1 MPNIHQTRRCIL
13 ANPPRSAAPFVG
25 PLDALIAQGAVLR
38 HASSVRRLLSS
49 YSGAACKLRGNGAG
63 ALEDISFLTDGS
75 LDLAAAAA
83 LAAASGG
90 TQALWHTAYDQ
101 SGIVNATQTTDA
113 NQMEFSVAT
122 EAKGAMGGAAAANKW
137 FNLNLGTITQPSFFL
152 FVVNIGTINGNRVL
166 FGTSA
171 SATTRFARISTAAL
185 QQNWGVTLA
194 GSNVATG
201 KHTLGFLS
209 NDTSSKIYVDGALDV
224 TGDADNTLLDL
235 SGGRIGAL
243 SVTTT
248 NWTANAGN
256 TLSEVIIF
264 DGDPTG
270 LAGWSD
276 FITAQKAY
284 FSIS

>member
-1 MPNIHQTRRCIL
+1 M
-13 ANPPRSAAPFVG
+13 G
-25 PLDALIAQGAVLR
+25 PLDALMAQGAVLR

-49 YSGAACKLRGNGAG
+49 YTGPACKLRGNGIG
-63 ALEDISFLTDGS
+63 TLEDISYLSDGS
-75 LDLAAAAA
+75 LDLSAAAA
-83 LAAASGG
+83 LAAADGG
-90 TQALWHTAYDQ
+90 TQALWHTAYDHA
-101 SGIVNATQTTDA
+101 GIVDATQTTDA
-113 NQMEFSVAT
+113 NQMEFSVST
-122 EAKGAMGGAAAANKW
+122 ETKGAMGGAAASSRW
-137 FNLNLGTITQPSFFL
+137 LNLNLGTITQPTFFL
-152 FVVNIGTINGNRVL
+152 FVVNVGVLNGNRVL

-171 SATTRFARISTAAL
+171 SATTRFARIGTAAP

-194 GSNVATG
+194 GSNIATG

-209 NDTSSKIYVDGALDV
+209 NDTTSKIYADGVLDV

-284 FSIS
+284 FGIS

>member
-1 MPNIHQTRRCIL
+1 MFPVACFPKSNTRGG
-13 ANPPRSAAPFVG
+13 APAFVG
-25 PLDALIAQGAVLR
+25 PLDTLIAQGAALR

-49 YSGAACKLRGNGAG
+49 YSGAACKLRGNGAD
-63 ALEDISFLTDGS
+63 ALEDIAFLSDGS

-101 SGIVNATQTTDA
+101 AGIVNATQTTNA

-122 EAKGAMGGAAAANKW
+122 EAKGAMGGDAAANRW
-137 FNLNLGTITQPSFFL
+137 LNLNLGTITQPTFFL
-152 FVVNIGTINGNRVL
+152 FVVNFGTINGNRVL

-171 SATTRFARISTAAL
+171 SATTRFARISTQAP

-194 GSNVATG
+194 GSNIATG

-209 NDTSSKIYVDGALDV
+209 NDTSSKIYTDGVLVV

-235 SGGRIGAL
+235 SGGRIGAV

-270 LAGWSD
+270 LAGWAD
-276 FITAQKAY
+276 FVTAQKAY
-284 FSIS
+284 FGIP